1 MHMQPLLQQRRDALG
16 VLSIRTQAAREDFA
30 EAERTVIEAARVM
43 HGNQTR
49 PAHRLREQHP
59 DPGAFVKRITN
70 QVHQRRRQ
78 TWLDLPV
85 HGVHSGGR
93 RRLAF

>member
-43 HGNQTR
+43 SMETKR
-49 PAHRLREQHP
+49 ARLIACENNILIQGP
-59 DPGAFVKRITN
+59 
-70 QVHQRRRQ
+70 
-78 TWLDLPV
+78 
-85 HGVHSGGR
+85 S
-93 RRLAF
+93 

>member
-1 MHMQPLLQQRRDALG
+1 
-16 VLSIRTQAAREDFA
+16 
-30 EAERTVIEAARVM
+30 
-43 HGNQTR
+43 
-49 PAHRLREQHP
+49 
-59 DPGAFVKRITN
+59 
-70 QVHQRRRQ
+70 VHQRRRQ